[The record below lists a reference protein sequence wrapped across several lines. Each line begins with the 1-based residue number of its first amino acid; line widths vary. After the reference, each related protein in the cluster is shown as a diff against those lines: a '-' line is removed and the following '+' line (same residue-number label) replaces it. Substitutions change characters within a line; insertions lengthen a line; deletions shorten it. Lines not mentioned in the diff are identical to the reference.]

1 VNTLQKHIE
10 LGNKMYITLT
20 NATAA
25 HRGNKIA
32 INSDLI
38 ATIHSSEVTVD
49 EVTELRTFIF
59 CPPHGTWEVTEPL
72 DKVVSM
78 LNQKKSILSF

>member
-1 VNTLQKHIE
+1 
-10 LGNKMYITLT
+10 MYITLT

-38 ATIHSSEVTVD
+38 ATIHSSEVTID
-49 EVTELRTFIF
+49 DVTEMRTFIF
-59 CPPHGTWEVTEPL
+59 CPPHGTWEVIEPL

>member
-1 VNTLQKHIE
+1 MQKNIE
-10 LGNKMYITLT
+10 HGDKMYITLT

-38 ATIHSSEVTVD
+38 ATIHMAEVTVD
-49 EVTELRTFIF
+49 DVKENRTFIY
-59 CPPHGTWEVTEPL
+59 CPPHGTWEVTESISE
-72 DKVVSM
+72 VVST
-78 LNQKKSILSF
+78 LNGKNRLFGR

>member
-1 VNTLQKHIE
+1 
-10 LGNKMYITLT
+10 MYITLT

-38 ATIHSSEVTVD
+38 ATIHMAEVTVD
-49 EVTELRTFIF
+49 DVKENRTFIY
-59 CPPHGTWEVTEPL
+59 CPPHGTWEVTESISE
-72 DKVVSM
+72 VVST
-78 LNQKKSILSF
+78 LNGKNRLFGR